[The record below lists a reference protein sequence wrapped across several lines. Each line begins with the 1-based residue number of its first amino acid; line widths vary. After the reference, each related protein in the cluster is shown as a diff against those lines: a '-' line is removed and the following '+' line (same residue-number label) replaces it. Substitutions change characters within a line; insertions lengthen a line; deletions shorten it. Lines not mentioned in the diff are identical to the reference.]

1 MVRSRG
7 RDFEQ
12 NSEDEKEKNC
22 EAWQSSRGLPGC
34 QGLFP
39 FVDILRFKKED
50 MEYLRKRKEAAK
62 SLNRRSNVQ

>member
-1 MVRSRG
+1 MNRILKMKRRKIARLG
-7 RDFEQ
+7 
-12 NSEDEKEKNC
+12 N
-22 EAWQSSRGLPGC
+22 LPGC